1 MMRRLRTST
10 MPSVDVE
17 RFGAGWLAGR
27 VERDLLHAC
36 LGLTQQFLTAPLE
49 RLAALVDRNR
59 LLERDLAFLEPLDDR
74 LQFLDRPLEGQFLDV
89 GVVVFGHRRS
99 RHLLPLQLDNHE
111 YSHDRRARR
120 SILPAREAVIPST
133 IDRGSSRGNS
143 VTTLFGIPGTTTRFP
158 CMR

>member
-99 RHLLPLQLDNHE
+99 RHLPSFSYVTTNIVTIGGRDDPSCLP
-111 YSHDRRARR
+111 ARR
-120 SILPAREAVIPST
+120 SSPAQST
-133 IDRGSSRGNS
+133 AAAAAATAS
-143 VTTLFGIPGTTTRFP
+143 PP
-158 CMR
+158 CLASPEPPRASLA